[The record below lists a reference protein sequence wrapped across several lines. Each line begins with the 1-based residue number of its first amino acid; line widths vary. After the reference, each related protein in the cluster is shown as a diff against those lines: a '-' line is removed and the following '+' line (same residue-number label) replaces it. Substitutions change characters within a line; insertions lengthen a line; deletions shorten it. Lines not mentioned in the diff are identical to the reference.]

1 MAPSQA
7 SNAAPANHAERAH
20 VTDRRGLQLRLN
32 LVVTNYTRQG
42 PRQNIS
48 PQIQPDA
55 AGRRYGTFQ
64 TEIEN

>member
-20 VTDRRGLQLRLN
+20 VTD
-32 LVVTNYTRQG
+32 RQG